1 MKIFRAIA
9 AVAFVAAI
17 SAGSI
22 SAQIRPAGTPATS
35 TAPTQTTA
43 SVPDSKIA
51 LIDSAAFG
59 DEKQGIVRIVTALKK
74 LNAEFQPRQN
84 ELQTLQQQIDKATL
98 DLQKVQPV
106 QDAKLTA
113 QQADK
118 IDTMKKDLQRKGED
132 AQAAF
137 NKRQEEI
144 LSPILEDI
152 AKALDVY
159 AKAHGITMILD
170 VTKLPGIVSASDS
183 LDITKAFIVEFNS
196 KNPATAARTQ
206 P

>member
-22 SAQIRPAGTPATS
+22 SAQTRPAGTPATS

-51 LIDSAAFG
+51 LIDSSAFG

-84 ELQTLQQQIDKATL
+84 ELQTLQQQIDKATA

-106 QDAKLTA
+106 QDPKLSA
-113 QQADK
+113 QQQDK

-152 AKALDVY
+152 GKALDVY

>member
-35 TAPTQTTA
+35 TTPTQTTA

-51 LIDSAAFG
+51 LIDSSAFG

-84 ELQTLQQQIDKATL
+84 ELQTLQQQIDKATA

-106 QDAKLTA
+106 QDPKLSA
-113 QQADK
+113 QQQDK

-144 LSPILEDI
+144 LSPILEEI
-152 AKALDVY
+152 GKALDVY

>member
-22 SAQIRPAGTPATS
+22 SAQTRPAGTPATS
-35 TAPTQTTA
+35 TAPTQTMA

-51 LIDSAAFG
+51 LIDSSAFG

-84 ELQTLQQQIDKATL
+84 ELQTLQQQIDKATA
-98 DLQKVQPV
+98 DLQKVQSV
-106 QDAKLTA
+106 QDPKLTA

>member
-51 LIDSAAFG
+51 LIDSSAFG

-84 ELQTLQQQIDKATL
+84 ELQTLQQQIDKATA
-98 DLQKVQPV
+98 DLQKVQSV
-106 QDAKLTA
+106 QDPKLTA

>member
-35 TAPTQTTA
+35 TTPTQTTA

-51 LIDSAAFG
+51 LIDSSAFG

-84 ELQTLQQQIDKATL
+84 ELQTLQQQIDKATA

-106 QDAKLTA
+106 QDPKLSA
-113 QQADK
+113 QQQDK

-152 AKALDVY
+152 GKALDVY

>member
-22 SAQIRPAGTPATS
+22 SAQTRPAGTPATS

-51 LIDSAAFG
+51 LVDTDAFL
-59 DEKQGIVRIVTALKK
+59 DEKAGITKLVTAAKAVE
-74 LNAEFQPRQN
+74 AEFQPRRTDLQN
-84 ELQTLQQQIDKATL
+84 LQQQIDKATA
-98 DLQKVQPV
+98 DLQKVQAV
-106 QDAKLTA
+106 QDPKLSA
-113 QQADK
+113 QQQDK
-118 IDTMKKDLQRKGED
+118 IDTMKKELQRKGED
-132 AQAAF
+132 AQAAYQ
-137 NKRQEEI
+137 KRLQDK
-144 LSPILEDI
+144 LGPVYEDI
-152 AKALDVY
+152 GKALDAY
-159 AKAHGITMILD
+159 AKAHGITMVLD
-170 VTKLPGIVSASDS
+170 VTKIQGIVSADGS

-196 KNPATAARTQ
+196 KNPATAVLTK